1 MSTNMLY
8 RLSGGALLAGG
19 LLMSIGLVGALFTIG
34 STPPDN
40 PTATNA
46 SLLFQLVFLLIVCGL
61 MLIAAGLPGMYIRQA
76 KHIGTVGFI
85 GFVLTTFGVL
95 LNLGLAL
102 FATIV
107 VPWIA
112 TAAPKLQYAGPTSL
126 FLLLYGAF
134 LLLGIGSLVLGL
146 AMASA
151 NALPRGVGVPL
162 LISGL
167 ANLVAIPAWP
177 IGVAGFIGQ
186 VLFAGALTWV
196 GYALVSRRAE
206 EAMSPQPVTTEAQ
219 S

>member
-1 MSTNMLY
+1 MSSHMLY

-19 LLMSIGLVGALFTIG
+19 LLMIIGLVGALFTLG

-40 PTATNA
+40 PTAMNA
-46 SLLFQLVFLLIVCGL
+46 SLMFQLVFLLIVCGL

-76 KHIGTVGFI
+76 KPIGTVGFI

-95 LNLGLAL
+95 LALGMAL

-126 FLLLYGAF
+126 FILLYGAF

-146 AMASA
+146 AMAQA
-151 NALPRGVGVPL
+151 NALPRGVGVL
-162 LISGL
+162 LLLSGL
-167 ANLVAIPAWP
+167 ANVVAIPAWP
-177 IGVAGFIGQ
+177 ISVVGFIGQ
-186 VLFAGALTWV
+186 VLFAGALAWV

-206 EAMSPQPVTTEAQ
+206 EAMSPQPVATEAH